1 MKTIIFNDDNLTDN
15 DINNVVKRAKV
26 LIENNKKEF
35 LIANSY
41 KNYHLIGGHVEDK
54 ETDFE
59 CIKREPLEETG
70 ILLTNEKFIPIMQ
83 IIYYNKNY
91 PETGIDSKYIANYYW
106 TITDKKIRADLTNLT
121 DEELDGKFKCVFIKN
136 TEILDVLKKSMDN
149 CTRKNVVRDT
159 YLAVEEYIKT
169 KEKDE

>member
-26 LIENNKKEF
+26 LFENNKKEF
-35 LIANSY
+35 LIAYSH
-41 KNYHLIGGHVEDK
+41 KNYQLVGGHVEEN

-59 CIKREPLEETG
+59 CIKRETLEEVG
-70 ILLTNEKFIPIMQ
+70 ILLTDEKFVPIMQ

-91 PETGIDSKYIANYYW
+91 PENGINSKFIANYYW
-106 TITDKKIRADLTNLT
+106 TKTDKNTRIDLTKLT
-121 DEELDGKFKCVFIKN
+121 DDELDGKFKCVFIKKDN
-136 TEILDVLKKSMDN
+136 ILEILKKAMDS

-159 YLAVEEYIKT
+159 YLVIEEYLRT
-169 KEKDE
+169 KQKDE